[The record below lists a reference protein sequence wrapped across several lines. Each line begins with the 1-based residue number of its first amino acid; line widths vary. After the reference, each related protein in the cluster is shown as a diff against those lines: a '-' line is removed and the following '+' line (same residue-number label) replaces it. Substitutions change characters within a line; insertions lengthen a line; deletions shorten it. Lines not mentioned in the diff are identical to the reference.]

1 MEIGNQ
7 SSELWFWPTTPQID
21 EDGIADFSAMEK
33 EGLIQVLS
41 QRKWDERQYLWP
53 IPTSE
58 IIINEN
64 MKQNPGY

>member
-1 MEIGNQ
+1 MWLRA
-7 SSELWFWPTTPQID
+7 STRQID
-21 EDGIADFSAMEK
+21 EDGMAESCRLDK

-41 QRKWDERQYLWP
+41 QRKWVERQYLWP

-64 MKQNPGY
+64 MIQNPGY